1 MLPFCEKDHLDLRE
15 RVRAWVNENLI
26 STHAHTNDVEEE
38 ARRIAKRLGKE
49 QFFAYAVA
57 AKFGGKRNEV
67 QARDLCILR
76 EELARG
82 DALADTMFALQ
93 ALGSYP
99 ITLAGN
105 EQQKQKY
112 LPKVASGDTIA
123 AFALT
128 EPEAGS
134 DVSSLQTTAVKQG
147 NRYALTGV
155 KHFISNAGIADYY
168 VVFASTAPGD
178 KATGISAFVVDGP
191 TRG

>member
-26 STHAHTNDVEEE
+26 STHVHTNDVEEE

-57 AKFGGKRNEV
+57 AKFGGKRDKV
-67 QARDLCILR
+67 HVRDLCILR

-82 DALADTMFALQ
+82 DGLADTMFALQ

-99 ITLAGN
+99 ITLAGTD
-105 EQQKQKY
+105 QQKQKY
-112 LPKVASGDTIA
+112 LPEVAEGNRIA

-134 DVSSLQTTAVKQG
+134 DVSSLQTRAIKEKTQ
-147 NRYALTGV
+147 YSLTGV

-168 VVFASTAPGD
+168 IVFASTAPQQ
-178 KATGISAFVVDGP
+178 KTKGISAF
-191 TRG
+191 